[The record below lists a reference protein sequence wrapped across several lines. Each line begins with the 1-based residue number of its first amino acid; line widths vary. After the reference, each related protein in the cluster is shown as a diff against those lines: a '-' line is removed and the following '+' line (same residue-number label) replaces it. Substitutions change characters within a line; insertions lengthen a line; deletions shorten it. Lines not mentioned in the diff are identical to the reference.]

1 MALPCKKPW
10 TNLKEWHFN
19 GNKKKLNTCLLSTAS
34 SLPSSW
40 ARWRQLANAHQLL
53 QVYRFSFCF
62 RYPICSVF
70 SSSLTEVMDHWLTAE
85 DSASLF
91 FLPMAD
97 VINGRSDAILLEMW
111 WSGQSGQFSPAED
124 NRSYLKIS
132 NRLKTNKTL
141 VLLQTCGRCDWKCCE
156 WEIQMCLEA
165 DI

>member
-1 MALPCKKPW
+1 MATKRNWIPACYPQRARFPVLG
-10 TNLKEWHFN
+10 LAE
-19 GNKKKLNTCLLSTAS
+19 G
-34 SLPSSW
+34 SW
-40 ARWRQLANAHQLL
+40 QMPI
-53 QVYRFSFCF
+53 SFCRF
-62 RYPICSVF
+62 TDFPSALGTPFAVF
-70 SSSLTEVMDHWLTAE
+70 SAAVSLKSWIIGSQLKTQLRY
-85 DSASLF
+85 